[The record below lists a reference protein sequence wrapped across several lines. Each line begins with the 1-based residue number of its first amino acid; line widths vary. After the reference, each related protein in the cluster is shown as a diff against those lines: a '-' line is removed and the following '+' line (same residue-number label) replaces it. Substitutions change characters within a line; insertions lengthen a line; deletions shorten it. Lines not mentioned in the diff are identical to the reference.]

1 MKTLNNNG
9 EEKDQ
14 QEANRFLYRE
24 NDEERE
30 RGEII
35 PTAITVR
42 KLSKSFKVK
51 EKRGGFIGNLKSLVS
66 AKTKIVTAVDDISFT
81 IKEGELVGFIGPNG
95 AGKSTTIKMLSG
107 ILFPTKGSIRVLN
120 YNPQEERIKL
130 TQKIGTIFGQK
141 QQLWYHLPPIDSFEL
156 FSKIYE
162 IDKKEYEKRLKEL
175 VELFEIQPYLYTPVR
190 KLSLGERMRCEFV
203 ASLLHKPKVLFLDEP
218 TIGLDIIAKKT
229 MREYIKKINKKDK
242 TTIILTSHDLEDIEA
257 LCPRII
263 IINKGKLLYD
273 GSMEKIKD
281 KLSWKRIEL
290 YLDSNKNDIPVMK
303 DVKIIEKTRYKI
315 TIEVDRKK
323 IALQKVLDFYLS
335 RLKIVDIVIEDP
347 PIEKFI
353 EKFYGK

>member
-42 KLSKSFKVK
+42 KLSKSFKAK

-120 YNPQEERIKL
+120 YNPQEE
-130 TQKIGTIFGQK
+130 
-141 QQLWYHLPPIDSFEL
+141 
-156 FSKIYE
+156 
-162 IDKKEYEKRLKEL
+162 RLKEL

-257 LCPRII
+257 LCPRIV
-263 IINKGKLLYD
+263 IINKGRLLYD
-273 GSMEKIKD
+273 GSMERIKD

-290 YLDSNKNDIPVMK
+290 YLDSNNDDIPVMK